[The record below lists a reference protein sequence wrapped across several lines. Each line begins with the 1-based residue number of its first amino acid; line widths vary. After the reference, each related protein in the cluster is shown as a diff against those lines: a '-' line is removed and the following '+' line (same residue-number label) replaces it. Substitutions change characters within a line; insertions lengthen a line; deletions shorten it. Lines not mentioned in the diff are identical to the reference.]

1 MIDAR
6 NVKKAIKYKAK
17 AIPFKAKALN
27 TPRYQI
33 NNPGIN
39 YSLLSCGINMKL
51 LVLISMLYSI
61 ADTECITRQ
70 WASNTSFLM
79 ISIYFFSNKHTYI
92 FLNTKLTALQC
103 NTSLTVSCLMQITE
117 IMFSVQKPTIY
128 IWICLGP

>member
-27 TPRYQI
+27 TPRYLI
-33 NNPGIN
+33 NIPGNI
-39 YSLLSCGINMKL
+39 YRLLSSGINMKL
-51 LVLISMLYSI
+51 LVLIIILYSI
-61 ADTECITRQ
+61 ADTEFITQQ
-70 WASNTSFLM
+70 WASTTAILT

-103 NTSLTVSCLMQITE
+103 NTSLTVYYLMQIIE